1 MAVPTPRSLHGRRQS
16 EDRPGQLPHP
26 RAPRWAG
33 VFLPT
38 PGGQPR
44 PREVTCLSQ
53 HHTAS
58 LPGNQGPRAHV
69 PSTTQQGRQSRL
81 SQKPRGI
88 SLPASKVGTSRRVR
102 VSGVRGPLTPRP
114 GHQSHVRTG
123 WGAPKRTTC
132 CGRALQRFA
141 RLRVCSEG
149 ATGMHVTVW
158 GFLSLHWAVIRSTGS
173 CSLQLSQT
181 SKILICMKT
190 RPIDTF
196 SGTSLVCA
204 HMWVHM

>member
-1 MAVPTPRSLHGRRQS
+1 MAGVSPRTDLGSSLTLEPHAGQGSSSLH
-16 EDRPGQLPHP
+16 L
-26 RAPRWAG
+26 
-33 VFLPT
+33 
-38 PGGQPR
+38 GG
-44 PREVTCLSQ
+44 S
-53 HHTAS
+53 
-58 LPGNQGPRAHV
+58 QGPERLPVSVSITQLVCQGTRGPEHMSLAPLSKDV
-69 PSTTQQGRQSRL
+69 SPAWARNRKAFLYRLQRRVLLGPSL
-81 SQKPRGI
+81 
-88 SLPASKVGTSRRVR
+88 LMRRVR